1 MLFKAKKI
9 LQFKLKVFPRG
20 HTPTNYTRW
29 FATSQP
35 YHVRGQGRSA
45 KKGDQGRG
53 AGYQTGMKNTFQGV
67 I

>member
-35 YHVRGQGRSA
+35 YNVREQGRSA
-45 KKGDQGRG
+45 GRG
-53 AGYQTGMKNTFQGV
+53 IRGMLQG
-67 I
+67 IRQG

>member
-35 YHVRGQGRSA
+35 YNVRGQGHSAGGQDRSA
-45 KKGDQGRG
+45 QGQG
-53 AGYQTGMKNTFQGV
+53 LSAGVHKM
-67 I
+67 